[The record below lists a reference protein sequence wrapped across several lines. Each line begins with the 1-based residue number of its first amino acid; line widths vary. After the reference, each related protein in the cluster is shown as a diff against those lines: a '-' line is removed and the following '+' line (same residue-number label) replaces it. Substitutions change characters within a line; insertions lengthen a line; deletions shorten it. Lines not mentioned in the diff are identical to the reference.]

1 MSKEATLVGASILLL
16 GTPLI
21 PASLTADRLRSAF
34 RRMAMATHPDSRR
47 RDLTGRDFIRV
58 QEAYELLRCHL
69 HGRSGRLKTPAG
81 PSAHRGSGSPRH
93 PGQRAEASAGPRAG
107 ASAGPR
113 AEASAGRRASAES
126 SAWYWKGGIPNRQL
140 RLGEYL
146 FYTGVIS
153 WDMMIKAIVEQ
164 RRSRPRLGQLAQEQ
178 DLLDGGD
185 LAAGLAARK
194 PGERIGDTLRRL
206 GLLSPAKV
214 EDLLSEQRRTQKPI
228 GRQLVS
234 LGGVHVQDLPRILAR
249 HWQHN
254 RTFASRR

>member
-93 PGQRAEASAGPRAG
+93 PGQRAEASAG
-107 ASAGPR
+107 
-113 AEASAGRRASAES
+113 RRASADS

-146 FYTGVIS
+146 FYTGIIS